1 MKFLPFYAL
10 LLLLAGIT
18 LFGLA
23 AFAADPLLY
32 AVEKDQAAS
41 VFHKNPDVL
50 RQVTTNSTVDMMP
63 LMQDLLNDQDS
74 IAVDIRLRDLDAAG
88 QDLAVYTLRYGNLRI
103 RAVNLDMNDGEI
115 QSFLASI
122 QDQDDILQSLM
133 TNASAFDALKKIAER
148 NKNDL
153 DVQIS
158 VTSQSAAV
166 REAIQTL
173 NTRYLSN
180 HENVMNISTKVGLD
194 TLQYQDALE
203 EVKKLTEEI
212 QASGLAPADP
222 ASLQESRITLL
233 VEPEQAMYR
242 DSVQIFGLVTPAGE
256 KRAVSLLLDN
266 TSMMTLSTDPKG
278 NYITSYTVER
288 IRAGGHTISAGT
300 ANLTPAERIL
310 TVTKSSSVTT
320 LTAKPGL
327 VNGSMTGALC
337 NGSVIANRPVRNAPV
352 TILSD
357 GQGSMGTTTAGDGTF
372 RVFLPLSP
380 GRHTLR
386 AQFSSDDYPL
396 YPSRSEEVTIEVLPP
411 PVTLRLPDTSS
422 WNPYI
427 TFGALALVLL
437 GAGSAAFWYIRRGK
451 KTLLAGAGFQGEPA
465 EAVRIREELE
475 MIIHDAER
483 EFPPAGSAQEA
494 TLCTAINSLLGRYD
508 ACLREHGLSEAARQ
522 AYLTLAGRIATRLRL
537 PAYRTLTPREMSKTC
552 TTENYAGIFDRFVR
566 IYERIRYA
574 GSESDQ
580 DRRGFEAELQ
590 KAETKVRDDRH

>member
-1 MKFLPFYAL
+1 MKFLPLYAL
-10 LLLLAGIT
+10 VLLLAGIT
-18 LFGLA
+18 LSGLA

-32 AVEKDQAAS
+32 AVEKDRAAS
-41 VFHKNPDVL
+41 VFHKNPEVL
-50 RQVTTNSTVDMMP
+50 RQVTTNSTVYMMP
-63 LMQDLLNDQDS
+63 LMQDLLDDQES

-88 QDLAVYTLRYGNLRI
+88 QDLAVYTVRYGNLRI

-122 QDQDDILQSLM
+122 QDQDDILECLM
-133 TNASAFDALKKIAER
+133 TNTSTFDALKRIAER
-148 NKNDL
+148 NKYDM

-158 VTSQSAAV
+158 VTSQSAVV
-166 REAIQTL
+166 RDAIRTL
-173 NTRYLSN
+173 NTRYLN
-180 HENVMNISTKVGLD
+180 DHEIVMNISTKLGLD
-194 TLQYQDALE
+194 SRQYQDALA
-203 EVKKLTEEI
+203 EVQKLTEEI

-266 TSMMTLSTDPKG
+266 TSFMALSTDLKG

-288 IRAGGHTISAGT
+288 IRGGEHTISAGT
-300 ANLTPAERIL
+300 ANLTPAERVL
-310 TVTKSSSVTT
+310 TVTKAGTVTT

-327 VNGSMTGALC
+327 VNGSETGAVC
-337 NGSVIANRPVRNAPV
+337 NGSVIANRPVRNSPV
-352 TILSD
+352 TILFD
-357 GQGSMGTTTAGDGTF
+357 GHGSIGTTTGEDGMF

-396 YPSRSEEVTIEVLPP
+396 FPSLSEEVTIEVLPP
-411 PVTLRLPDTSS
+411 PVTLSLPDPSS

-427 TFGALALVLL
+427 AFGALALVLL
-437 GAGSAAFWYIRRGK
+437 SAGSAAFWFIRRGK
-451 KTLLAGAGFQGEPA
+451 KTLLAGAGAQKEPA

-475 MIIHDAER
+475 MIIHEAER
-483 EFPPAGSAQEA
+483 EFPPAGSAREA
-494 TLCTAINSLLGRYD
+494 ALCTAINSLLGRYD

-522 AYLTLAGRIATRLRL
+522 TYLTLAGRIAARLHL
-537 PAYRTLTPREMSKTC
+537 PAYRTLTPREMSTTC

-590 KAETKVRDDRH
+590 KADTNVRGDRH